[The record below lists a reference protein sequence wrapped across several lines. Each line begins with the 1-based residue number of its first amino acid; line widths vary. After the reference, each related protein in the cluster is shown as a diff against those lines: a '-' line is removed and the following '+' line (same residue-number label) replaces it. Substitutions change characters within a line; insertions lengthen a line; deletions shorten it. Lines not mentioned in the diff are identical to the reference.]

1 MPDLVMLHK
10 VTPMYLVQENICFS
24 LLGSKQEE
32 RGERMILRAK
42 PELLKSRL
50 AAVSVLRAN
59 IPHQQALQHSHN
71 QLPQQNLKCYV
82 LETIN
87 TTNFQFS

>member
-10 VTPMYLVQENICFS
+10 VTPMYLMQENICFS

-50 AAVSVLRAN
+50 AAVIVLSAN
-59 IPHQQALQHSHN
+59 IPQHSHN